1 MVQQQQW
8 QRWHFSFNFI
18 IVGVTPTGVQRT
30 RATSDWGSSGQGAG
44 VPLPLLAFTWS
55 LSPCICVVVS
65 DHSLLRLCSFPLG
78 ASSVLRPCAHH
89 PSSGREVCHSRFT
102 GQGWSCRAI
111 LHSSPTA
118 GNSWVRMSLGSR
130 EGRGCMA
137 RCRLAGSWARWSGE
151 STCVSVV
158 WLVALGSLWEG
169 STLQGC
175 GGRRPLRP
183 WLGSG
188 AEQCLIV
195 AGEDSGPWDS
205 G

>member
-30 RATSDWGSSGQGAG
+30 RATSDWGPSGQGAG

-55 LSPCICVVVS
+55 LSPCICVFVS

-102 GQGWSCRAI
+102 GQGWSCRAT
-111 LHSSPTA
+111 LHSSPPLQGTPGCGCPWEVERGEGAWLGA
-118 GNSWVRMSLGSR
+118 GWLALGHGGLGSQR
-130 EGRGCMA
+130 VC
-137 RCRLAGSWARWSGE
+137 L
-151 STCVSVV
+151 
-158 WLVALGSLWEG
+158 L
-169 STLQGC
+169 C
-175 GGRRPLRP
+175 G
-183 WLGSG
+183 
-188 AEQCLIV
+188 
-195 AGEDSGPWDS
+195 
-205 G
+205 